1 MAMNPKQLMQLAERW
16 RIFKDQ
22 HPRVIDFVRA
32 VGRDGLQPGM
42 IMELRVTDVEG
53 KTSVTNIRVTPEDV
67 ESINILKNLK
77 GN

>member
-1 MAMNPKQLMQLAERW
+1 MALNPKQLMQLAERW
-16 RIFKDQ
+16 RIFKD

-42 IMELRVTDVEG
+42 IMELRVTDTGG

-67 ESINILKNLK
+67 ETIGILKGLRN
-77 GN
+77 

>member
-1 MAMNPKQLMQLAERW
+1 MALNPKQLMQLAERW

-42 IMELRVTDVEG
+42 IMELRGTDTGG

-67 ESINILKNLK
+67 ETIGILKSLRN
-77 GN
+77 

>member
-1 MAMNPKQLMQLAERW
+1 MALNPKQLMQLAERW

-32 VGRDGLQPGM
+32 VSRDGLQPGM
-42 IMELRVTDVEG
+42 IMELRVTDTEG

-67 ESINILKNLK
+67 ETIDILKGLK
-77 GN
+77 N

>member
-1 MAMNPKQLMQLAERW
+1 MALNPKQLVQLAERW
-16 RIFKDQ
+16 KIFKDQ

-42 IMELRVTDVEG
+42 IMELRVTDTEG

-67 ESINILKNLK
+67 ETIGILKSLRN
-77 GN
+77 

>member
-1 MAMNPKQLMQLAERW
+1 MALNPKQLVQLAERW
-16 RIFKDQ
+16 KIFKDQ

-42 IMELRVTDVEG
+42 IMELRVTDTEG

-67 ESINILKNLK
+67 ETIGILKGLRN
-77 GN
+77 